1 MSTKILRA
9 EPTKMYELL
18 AGLLMAW
25 LLAGCSVALDKT
37 ILMPQNPVPESRRFT
52 VAVLPFEHV
61 APPEP
66 DHEDRRKP
74 RKKEPENPELQKFE
88 RQYFPARL
96 AQTLKQ
102 SPWVKESYV
111 TPGVTPSVDYVVRG
125 DITESDGEITGISVT
140 VARCCWTDVLTKQFR
155 IDLGSSDFKEL
166 SDPGQ
171 TLWNSIA
178 NAVGRYFDGVT
189 ADDSAILASAR
200 AAMYAQQGDTKI
212 TLTPKSSATI
222 VKAAQW
228 ERDNLLHRIS
238 TMASSFETEVTPT
251 YVKWQEKV
259 TKIGEDKRQKD
270 LEVGLSTLMAV
281 AKVGVG
287 MYASARGVGGLGGL
301 MTLSAGSNIV
311 NAIKANDESKALDA
325 AMKEMTNVFAVSLE
339 PQTLELEGRVYKLTG
354 DVSSRMN
361 QVKQIVSQVI
371 LAQN

>member
-1 MSTKILRA
+1 MVTKNLA
-9 EPTKMYELL
+9 AGLKTYELFL
-18 AGLLMAW
+18 GLLILF

-37 ILMPQNPVPESRRFT
+37 IVMPQAPIPESRKVT

-61 APPEP
+61 VPEP
-66 DHEDRRKP
+66 DPEERRTPKTT
-74 RKKEPENPELQKFE
+74 EPENPELQKFE

-140 VARCCWTDVLTKQFR
+140 VARCCWTDVFTKQFR
-155 IDLGSSDFKEL
+155 IDLSSGDFKDSSD
-166 SDPGQ
+166 PAQ

-178 NAVGRYFDGVT
+178 NEVGRYFNGVT
-189 ADDSAILASAR
+189 AEDSATLASAR
-200 AAMYAQQGDTKI
+200 AAMYAQQGEAKI

-228 ERDNLLHRIS
+228 ERENLLHRIS
-238 TMASSFETEVTPT
+238 TMASSFESEVTPT

-259 TKIGEDKRQKD
+259 TKIGEEKRMKD
-270 LEVGLSTLMAV
+270 LQVGLSTLMAV
-281 AKVGVG
+281 ASMGGGIYSATRGMGAVAGVMG
-287 MYASARGVGGLGGL
+287 LVAGAS
-301 MTLSAGSNIV
+301 II

-354 DVSSRMN
+354 DVSSQMN